1 MSSYS
6 PSNRLVTSTSA
17 SGAATYTY
25 SANGAMIL
33 VQATDGTT
41 TLQYDKENRL
51 VFHQSGGKTST
62 YQYSGDSLKRVIEL
76 VAGREATTLVWDRL
90 DHLQGRS

>member
-1 MSSYS
+1 MGGVVTVSSYS

-17 SGAATYTY
+17 SGAATYAY

-41 TLQYDKENRL
+41 T
-51 VFHQSGGKTST
+51 
-62 YQYSGDSLKRVIEL
+62 
-76 VAGREATTLVWDRL
+76 
-90 DHLQGRS
+90 